1 MPTLEVV
8 NLPVTGIRNIY
19 NRYKNSMPYEGGDLI
34 GGYSV
39 FRRRPGGDGRVI
51 YRGSYIDA
59 TEASELP
66 R

>member
-19 NRYKNSMPYEGGDLI
+19 NRYKNSIPYEGGDLI
-34 GGYSV
+34 GGYSDDV
-39 FRRRPGGDGRVI
+39 PGGDGRVI

-59 TEASELP
+59 IEASELP